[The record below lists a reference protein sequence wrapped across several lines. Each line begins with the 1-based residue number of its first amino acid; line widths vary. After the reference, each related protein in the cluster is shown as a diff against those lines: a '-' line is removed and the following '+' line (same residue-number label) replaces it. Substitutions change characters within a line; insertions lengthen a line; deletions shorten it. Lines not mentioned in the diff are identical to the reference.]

1 MPTTLE
7 GTSVRF
13 KVVPG
18 LGGMKDPDGK
28 PAQVMLVGLDKIKIG
43 RVIPPGTIGKNG
55 KAVSQLIVPT
65 NLNALLDSYEA
76 QDYIVPNQIR
86 DAIKMA
92 VQASY

>member
-7 GTSVRF
+7 GTSVKF

-18 LGGMKDPDGK
+18 LGGITDLKNQ

-43 RVIPPGTIGKNG
+43 RVIPPGTVGKNG
-55 KAVSQLIVPT
+55 KAVRQLIVPT
-65 NLNALLDSYEA
+65 NLKTILDSYEA
-76 QDYIVPNQIR
+76 QDYIVPNQIK
-86 DAIKMA
+86 DAIKMI